1 MFYDNI
7 SLTNKEKLLKSI
19 PKFEE
24 ERIFYFRHEK
34 GNKKS
39 FAIVNGKTQ
48 EMVMNGE
55 AWEILKLCNG
65 ERIVEQIK
73 EDFATRYSYMNPT
86 ADFLKDVVVT
96 LFAFDKLWALSWGKG
111 GSPFM
116 VNGTIKLNEKYDL
129 IWATEDDIREI
140 FAAYKMYA
148 DNTEYTYHNCP
159 ANRNKV
165 LSDYQ
170 KETVLR
176 SKMFYYKEDFFVL
189 KDREGNVMGI
199 TSISNNHPETDILEI
214 TTLLVPEEILE
225 QVLIGCEQLLKSL
238 YPFNISKL
246 RIKTIGSDLEMLE
259 KQLFNCGF
267 KKVSQLMDE
276 YGKGNDLIIYD
287 WTV

>member
-96 LFAFDKLWALSWGKG
+96 LFAFDKLWALSWGK
-111 GSPFM
+111 
-116 VNGTIKLNEKYDL
+116 
-129 IWATEDDIREI
+129 ED
-140 FAAYKMYA
+140 
-148 DNTEYTYHNCP
+148 HH
-159 ANRNKV
+159 
-165 LSDYQ
+165 L
-170 KETVLR
+170 
-176 SKMFYYKEDFFVL
+176 
-189 KDREGNVMGI
+189 
-199 TSISNNHPETDILEI
+199 
-214 TTLLVPEEILE
+214 
-225 QVLIGCEQLLKSL
+225 
-238 YPFNISKL
+238 
-246 RIKTIGSDLEMLE
+246 
-259 KQLFNCGF
+259 
-267 KKVSQLMDE
+267 
-276 YGKGNDLIIYD
+276 
-287 WTV
+287 W